1 MYFGRGFAWL
11 ARSSVST
18 LSSVSGFV
26 VESISI
32 FDDSSTHWNFRRE
45 ENVHDPMHATPQ
57 SGDRSTSSKTASK
70 LFAEVELSYRTF
82 V

>member
-1 MYFGRGFAWL
+1 
-11 ARSSVST
+11 
-18 LSSVSGFV
+18 
-26 VESISI
+26 
-32 FDDSSTHWNFRRE
+32 
-45 ENVHDPMHATPQ
+45 MHATPQ